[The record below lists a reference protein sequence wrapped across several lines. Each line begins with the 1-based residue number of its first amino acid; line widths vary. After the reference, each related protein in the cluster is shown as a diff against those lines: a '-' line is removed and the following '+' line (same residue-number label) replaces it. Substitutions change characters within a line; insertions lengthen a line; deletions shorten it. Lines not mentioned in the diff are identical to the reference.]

1 MIISEILLRV
11 YAGYATSETMQPGLV
26 QRDPN
31 LGWKLATN
39 WKGDHKHHDYQVRY
53 ATNIKGERDAPSRTY
68 ESGAPKVLM
77 VGDSFTF
84 GLGVNDEETFSYL
97 LQQKTSQHQVINAGV
112 PGYSP
117 EQIALRAI
125 HLARLYQ
132 PEVIG
137 FVLYLG
143 NDLIDIGHEFAVQAP
158 GGKPYMVIDETTH
171 GRIVNMPVVRSRK
184 PTELA
189 NISLGDRILK
199 QSSASVKGPRI
210 LDLIWT
216 EWGALAEIDTGKL
229 DLSVR
234 LLAETLA
241 YLETNTT
248 SRLVVVVLPGAG
260 ALNSDSGVTAQY
272 QLSAR
277 TRVLGMLAQK
287 NLEYIDL
294 YTDLNQEYEGRLF
307 HPNDGHLTLKGHEI
321 VATSLAEYLLR
332 RR

>member
-11 YAGYATSETMQPGLV
+11 YAAYVTSESMQPGLV

-53 ATNIKGERDAPSRTY
+53 STNIKGERDVPSSAY
-68 ESGAPKVLM
+68 ESGAPKVLI

-117 EQIALRAI
+117 EQAALRAI

-158 GGKPYMVIDETTH
+158 GGKPYMAIDETMR
-171 GRIVNMPVVRSRK
+171 GRMLNMPVVRSRK
-184 PTELA
+184 PDDLA

-199 QSSASVKGPRI
+199 QSSPSVIGTRI
-210 LDLIWT
+210 WSLIWT
-216 EWGALAEIDTGKL
+216 EWGSLAEIDVAKL

-241 YLETNTT
+241 LVEANTT
-248 SRLVVVVLPGAG
+248 SKLLVVLLPGAG
-260 ALNSDSGVTAQY
+260 ALNSDSGVTAEY

-277 TRVLGMLAQK
+277 TRVLEMLGQK
-287 NLEYIDL
+287 NHGHIDL
-294 YTDLNQEYEGRLF
+294 YPDLKQEFEGRLF
-307 HPNDGHLTLKGHEI
+307 HPNDGHLTSKGHEV
-321 VATSLAEYLLR
+321 VASSLAEYLLSD
-332 RR
+332 